1 MITASVM
8 KGLINVTEKTKINWI
23 TLPLQIKKKESDII
37 ADDMF
42 VD

>member
-8 KGLINVTEKTKINWI
+8 KGLINDTEKTKINWI
-23 TLPLQIKKKESDII
+23 ILPLQIKKKESDII